1 MLTTQGLQF
10 QYNTDAIFHFPDVQV
25 NAQESLLLLGKSGI
39 GKTTL
44 LHLLGGL
51 MKPLKGSIL
60 LANENMTTLQGR
72 HLDTYRGKNIGIV
85 FQQNHFVAALNVIE
99 NILLAPTLIGLRAD
113 KDRAMN
119 LLERLSLK
127 GKENKKINQ
136 LSQGERQ
143 RCAIARAVFNK
154 PKLILADE
162 PTSALDDD
170 NCVEVYKLLAEQA
183 AVENAALVIVTHDN
197 RLKNQVSN
205 QIILQ

>member
-1 MLTTQGLQF
+1 MLQTQDLKF
-10 QYNTDAIFHFPDVQV
+10 RYNKDSVFDFPDVEV
-25 NAQESLLLLGKSGI
+25 KAQESLLLLGKSGI

-51 MKPLKGSIL
+51 MKPLQGNIVV
-60 LANENMTTLQGR
+60 ANEDITAINGR
-72 HLDTYRGKNIGIV
+72 ALDKYRGKNIGIV
-85 FQQNHFVAALNVIE
+85 FQENHFVAALNVIE

-143 RCAIARAVFNK
+143 RCAIARAIFNK

-170 NCVEVYKLLAEQA
+170 NCVEVYKLLKEQA
-183 AVENAALVIVTHDN
+183 DVEKAALVIVTHDN
-197 RLKNQVSN
+197 RLKNQVTN
-205 QIILQ
+205 QIILH

>member
-1 MLTTQGLQF
+1 MLATQGLQF
-10 QYNTDAIFHFPDVQV
+10 QYNNDNIFYFPDVEV
-25 NAQESLLLLGKSGI
+25 KAQQSLLLLGKSGI

-51 MKPLKGSIL
+51 MKPLQGNIV
-60 LANENMTTLQGR
+60 LANENITALQGR
-72 HLDTYRGKNIGIV
+72 HLDKFRGKNIGII
-85 FQQNHFVAALNVIE
+85 FQQNHFVDALTVIE

-113 KDRAMN
+113 KERAMN
-119 LLERLSLK
+119 LLERLNLK

-136 LSQGERQ
+136 LSQGEKQ

-154 PKLILADE
+154 PRLILADE

-197 RLKNQVSN
+197 RLKNQVNN

>member
-1 MLTTQGLQF
+1 MLATQGLQF
-10 QYNTDAIFHFPDVQV
+10 QYNNDNIFYFPDVEV
-25 NAQESLLLLGKSGI
+25 KAQESLLLLGKSGI

-51 MKPLKGSIL
+51 MKPLKGNIV
-60 LANENMTTLQGR
+60 LANENITALRGR
-72 HLDTYRGKNIGIV
+72 HLDKFRGKNIGII
-85 FQQNHFVAALNVIE
+85 FQQNHFVDALTVIE
-99 NILLAPTLIGLRAD
+99 NILLAPTLIGLEAN
-113 KDRAMN
+113 KDRAIN
-119 LLERLSLK
+119 LLERLNLK
-127 GKENKKINQ
+127 GKENKKVSR
-136 LSQGERQ
+136 LSQGEKQ

-154 PKLILADE
+154 PRLILADE

-197 RLKNQVSN
+197 RLKNQVNN